1 MTAAKPQVLGAG
13 ASPLNSTDERLAI
26 AVREFRQ
33 DLAWWIGTHPRTALR
48 VMRLVEEIV
57 HDPFISTGKPEALK
71 HRMKGEWS
79 RRITN
84 ADRLVYLVRGA
95 AIYFL
100 GARSHY
106 GKH

>member
-1 MTAAKPQVLGAG
+1 MSAAKPRAVGPVA
-13 ASPLNSTDERLAI
+13 PPVDSTDERLAI

-57 HDPFISTGKPEALK
+57 HDAFTGTGKPEALK
-71 HRMKGEWS
+71 HRVKGEWS
-79 RRITN
+79 RRITD

-106 GKH
+106 GQH